1 WSAFDNVPFD
11 IDDVVQEI
19 VLFKS
24 DLQARMV
31 KLGKEIAKRM
41 QLARE
46 KVADAAAAVSPAAKV
61 AALQAAAGALLGDD
75 VKLIPEFTLA
85 TAQAAELANA
95 YAASSSLTVYLE
107 TAKQVEF
114 PVEGWLH
121 GVARVREKLF
131 AWEQVAAL
139 AGILGRAEPTLTPV
153 QLPFRQSEGWLALEI
168 DPAVPIDGERLLY
181 TAHYAGQMDAAS
193 ATCGLLIDE
202 WTEVIPARDETTG
215 VAFHF
220 DRPGSEPPQSWLL
233 VTPPRALGAW
243 QWTDVLGALEETFA
257 LARLRAV
264 EPAQV
269 EQRAY
274 AQVLPP

>member
-1 WSAFDNVPFD
+1 EALIATADTRLSSLVSAVQARLPWSAFDNVPFD

-75 VKLIPEFTLA
+75 VKLIPEFTFA

-114 PVEGWLH
+114 PVEDWLH

-153 QLPFRQSEGWLALEI
+153 QLPLRQSEGWLALEI
-168 DPAVPIDGERLLY
+168 
-181 TAHYAGQMDAAS
+181 
-193 ATCGLLIDE
+193 
-202 WTEVIPARDETTG
+202 
-215 VAFHF
+215 
-220 DRPGSEPPQSWLL
+220 
-233 VTPPRALGAW
+233 
-243 QWTDVLGALEETFA
+243 
-257 LARLRAV
+257 
-264 EPAQV
+264 
-269 EQRAY
+269 
-274 AQVLPP
+274 